1 MTSRLENLGTT
12 PHMGTFPSLLTRFPA
27 YLLTAGILKDGF
39 KSKGY
44 RMYIHSPTNQQFFVL
59 PNEVI
64 DRLSESVGFELWGPR
79 GEEESVVRFVT
90 DWSTTE
96 EDVAEL
102 ISLI

>member
-1 MTSRLENLGTT
+1 
-12 PHMGTFPSLLTRFPA
+12 MGTFPSLLTRFPA